1 MGYARA
7 IAQPTRA
14 HSITIF
20 GCTGNAGK
28 AVAYHMI
35 RNAAQQQISTSKIAL
50 AGRNKERISNILSS
64 IQTEL
69 TAEGI
74 NSSFIINNVDIIIAD
89 VTDYTSMLELCKL
102 TNVLISATGPYSRYG
117 EPVVRACIEAKTH
130 YVDITGEV
138 PWVERM
144 IGA

>member
-7 IAQPTRA
+7 IAQPTCA

-28 AVAYHMI
+28 AVAYHVI
-35 RNAAQQQISTSKIAL
+35 RNAAQQKISTSKKIAV
-50 AGRNKERISNILSS
+50 AGRNKERISNIISS

-130 YVDITGEV
+130 YVDILLVKYHGWSV
-138 PWVERM
+138 
-144 IGA
+144 